1 MISNSNPA
9 TEPEV
14 LKLLVKSI
22 THEAPGIHSL
32 ELVDPQ
38 GAELPAFDAGA
49 HIDLHLG
56 GIGARS
62 YSLLNSPQERH
73 RYVVAVQKQAA
84 GRGGSR
90 HVHDVI
96 RVGDAVTVGGPR
108 NNFPLAADAPA
119 SVFIAGGIGV
129 TPFLAM
135 ASHLRA
141 LGRPWKL
148 HYIVKSADST
158 AFTQRLRDLADD
170 DSQVEIHFTRAPQG
184 RRPALPDL
192 IASLDRGAHVYC
204 CGPEAM
210 IQAFEQATQGLP
222 AGQVHLERFAA
233 TQAAD
238 ASGGFTVN
246 AVRSAKMVF
255 VEPGK
260 TILDALLDAGIDVAY
275 SCMEGVCAA
284 CETRVIEGTPEH
296 RDAVLSPAERQ
307 SNATMMVCCSGS
319 KSSLLVLDV

>member
-1 MISNSNPA
+1 MNPNSSPA
-9 TEPEV
+9 AEPEV

-22 THEAPGIHSL
+22 TYQAPGIHSL

-38 GAELPAFDAGA
+38 DADLPAFDAGA

-62 YSLLNSPQERH
+62 YSLLNPPQERH

-90 HVHDVI
+90 HVHDAI
-96 RVGDAVTVGGPR
+96 RVGDTVTVGRPR
-108 NNFPLAADAPA
+108 NNFPLVENAPA

-135 ASHLRA
+135 AARLRA
-141 LGRPWKL
+141 LGRPWTL
-148 HYIVKSADST
+148 HYIVKSPQDA
-158 AFTQRLRDLADD
+158 AFQDRLRAMADD
-170 DSQVEIHFTRAPQG
+170 GQVRMHYTRTPQG
-184 RRPALPDL
+184 RRPALSDLLPGPD
-192 IASLDRGAHVYC
+192 SGAHVYC
-204 CGPEAM
+204 CGPEEM
-210 IQAFEQATQGLP
+210 IQSFEQATQGLP
-222 AGQVHLERFAA
+222 PAQVHLERFAPA
-233 TQAAD
+233 QAAD

-246 AVRSAKMVF
+246 AVRSARLVF

-260 TILDALLDAGIDVAY
+260 TILDALLDAGIDVAH

-296 RDAVLSPAERQ
+296 RDSVLSPAERQ